1 MTAASAQ
8 SLGTGKSMEL
18 AHEEL
23 TRVVASGTQVFAFED
38 PAYPTRLREIYD
50 PPLILYVRSP
60 SDVLS
65 QPGIAVKTSG
75 KTSPATSASRSLHP
89 LLNRIRGKPH
99 LYSRTAAF
107 CRRTR
112 IRF

>member
-8 SLGTGKSMEL
+8 SLGSGKSMEL

-23 TRVVASGTQVFAFED
+23 TRVVASGTQVFALED

-50 PPLILYVRSP
+50 PPLILYVRDP

-65 QPGIAVKTSG
+65 
-75 KTSPATSASRSLHP
+75 SPASPSRHLGRPPQRHP
-89 LLNRIRGKPH
+89 PADR
-99 LYSRTAAF
+99 S
-107 CRRTR
+107 TR
-112 IRF
+112 S